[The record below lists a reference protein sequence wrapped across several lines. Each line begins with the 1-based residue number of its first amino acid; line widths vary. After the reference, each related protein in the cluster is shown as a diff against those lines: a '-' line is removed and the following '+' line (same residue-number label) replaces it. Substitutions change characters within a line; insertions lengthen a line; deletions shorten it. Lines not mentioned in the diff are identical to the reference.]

1 MVEEGELVPYNER
14 VHPKVSKMTK
24 GRQRASL
31 VESKEPEHVAEVHPL
46 NPTWNSRLELDGAA
60 IPWNSTIM
68 EF

>member
-14 VHPKVSKMTK
+14 VHPKVSKITK

-31 VESKEPEHVAEVHPL
+31 VESKKPEHMAEVHPL

-60 IPWNSTIM
+60 IPWNSTIK